1 MSKTE
6 AFEMI
11 SFRSR
16 SSSSEVQAFALFSF
30 FVSISPG
37 ASSFPGSRRRRLLCF
52 GLGSSLAADG
62 PHCLLYLRSRARRE
76 ALQHILELHNQVSYK
91 PLSQRVVGLGCKKP
105 QLIKPMM
112 NIFSRRVHL
121 KASPESTKSGDAIMF
136 PEVNNLVTSGGRRAV
151 LPYGTRFSAASSRAT
166 SWRPPLRGIGSSNG
180 RFQPQSGTGGP
191 LRRLPIMRWYA
202 QRRGRVGETN
212 QAREIATEGWMN
224 LANAGTR

>member
-16 SSSSEVQAFALFSF
+16 SSLSEVQAFALFSF

-105 QLIKPMM
+105 QLIKPVM

-151 LPYGTRFSAASSRAT
+151 LPYGTRFSAASSRVT
-166 SWRPPLRGIGSSNG
+166 RWRPRGRGIGSSNCRDQSATMQQPG
-180 RFQPQSGTGGP
+180 RTN
-191 LRRLPIMRWYA
+191 
-202 QRRGRVGETN
+202 VG
-212 QAREIATEGWMN
+212 AAMIAHSAEHAW
-224 LANAGTR
+224 L